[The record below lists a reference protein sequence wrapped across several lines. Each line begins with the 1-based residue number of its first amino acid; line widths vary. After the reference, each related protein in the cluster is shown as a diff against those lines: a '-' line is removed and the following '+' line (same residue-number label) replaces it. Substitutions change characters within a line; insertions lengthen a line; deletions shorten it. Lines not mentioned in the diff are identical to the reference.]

1 MIMNARTIMQPH
13 LVNASSMADVLD
25 TIQNV
30 IMVTEGIRNHAK
42 IAVSAYMRS
51 GAELTPEQAQCVRD
65 LSRAVDT
72 SVSDGNVYVN
82 LAVDR
87 LKPEVIVV
95 RVFHIQGQRV
105 PILFRSEVRGSDLY
119 IIGYS
124 KAKPVPAHYHV
135 GNLRRFR
142 DVNELGVAVQRAAV
156 HHYKKLLDPAHA
168 EAAAETPSDA
178 DVQPGDSFRERALAL
193 FPSYRPAS
201 VSYGKHKLLVRSRHH
216 TSDGHLM
223 VFADNCPEYSL
234 AFEMDYLHDKHEYL
248 HGEYVVHVQLR
259 HHNRFNSYDVRI
271 LATVPENRFSH
282 CVTPAAL
289 LQRALSVEWEG
300 KKVIDALLAAV
311 ATSAK
316 HAQAATEPQSSN
328 EKPET
333 ADFASWSRLLVRLGD
348 TVRVKNHRLVITHH
362 SNFTHDFLEICF
374 SNTPYSLRYQ
384 ETRPGGVIEV
394 QLHKRRAPLH
404 STVSTIAKAGP
415 GILRRCETR
424 TEALTTLLGVRYKD
438 RSVLDRV
445 LSAIQKHQSEAAA
458 TSATEPLSS
467 SEKPKTAYFGSWIR
481 LFPQAVGTV
490 RVQDVNLHVRYVNS
504 AYSHLEVQ
512 YKRSPWALLFYSEND
527 TEFRIR
533 VMLNRKRFGHT
544 LDSKTLITVP
554 DQIIDGCETKEQ
566 VLKTVLGIRAQ
577 GKTVLQHLIDA
588 ASEPEKV
595 DA

>member
-1 MIMNARTIMQPH
+1 MIHNALD
-13 LVNASSMADVLD
+13 LVHAAAEPMAYQGLE
-25 TIQNV
+25 IYQ
-30 IMVTEGIRNHAK
+30 
-42 IAVSAYMRS
+42 
-51 GAELTPEQAQCVRD
+51 D
-65 LSRAVDT
+65 LCRGLLQLKLPQFCFDDT
-72 SVSDGNVYVN
+72 SVSDGDVYVN

-95 RVFHIQGQRV
+95 RVFHIQGQRI

-119 IIGYS
+119 ISGYS
-124 KAKPVPAHYHV
+124 KTKPIPAHFHV
-135 GNLRRFR
+135 GNMRRFR

-156 HHYKKLLDPAHA
+156 HHYKKLLDHAHA
-168 EAAAETPSDA
+168 EAAAEPNKGMGLDAYEELYRAIYNCTDHKFRIGSTAINDGTNYAPLYVDNVHMLAVRVVALHRYGLDLVMRFRCYNLDGVLYLVDDLIHSNHVRYRVGSLNQFRTADELGVAIQRAALHYYPQVLKAHQAQAAAETPSDS
-178 DVQPGDSFRERALAL
+178 DVQPGDSFRERALVL

-234 AFEMDYLHDKHEYL
+234 AFEMDYLHDKNEYL

-311 ATSAK
+311 ATSTK
-316 HAQAATEPQSSN
+316 HAQA
-328 EKPET
+328 
-333 ADFASWSRLLVRLGD
+333 
-348 TVRVKNHRLVITHH
+348 
-362 SNFTHDFLEICF
+362 
-374 SNTPYSLRYQ
+374 
-384 ETRPGGVIEV
+384 
-394 QLHKRRAPLH
+394 
-404 STVSTIAKAGP
+404 
-415 GILRRCETR
+415 
-424 TEALTTLLGVRYKD
+424 
-438 RSVLDRV
+438 
-445 LSAIQKHQSEAAA
+445 
-458 TSATEPLSS
+458 ATEPLSS
-467 SEKPKTAYFGSWIR
+467 SEKPKTAYFGSWLR
-481 LFPQAVGTV
+481 LFPQAAGTV
-490 RVQDVNLHVRYVNS
+490 RVQDVNLHVRYVNNV
-504 AYSHLEVQ
+504 YSHLEVQ
-512 YKRSPWALLFYSEND
+512 YQRSPWALLFYSEND

-544 LDSKTLITVP
+544 LDSKTLTLVR
-554 DQIIDGCETKEQ
+554 DQVIDGCETREQ
-566 VLKTVLGIRAQ
+566 VLKTVLGIKAQ

-588 ASEPEKV
+588 ASELVKV